1 VSLFSIISLVEGLE
15 LQGSYRGIPFYYD
28 RELQDDQVGRRTK
41 QFMFPGQDIQVTE
54 DLGAYNGDIV
64 VKGIVSGDDAN
75 HQLDRLR
82 DAVTVPAPATL
93 VNPWLGSI
101 QVVLK
106 ERSTPR
112 FSYSPAEGRIGR
124 WTAVFRRFTPRPP
137 TQTDT
142 LQALLDALTDA
153 RAAANAMLAEVLAPV
168 ALGLSAISQV
178 ESIAG
183 DIATTLG
190 GLIGA
195 CSNPLVGIAG
205 ALPIGL
211 LSSLAGV
218 TPGVDY
224 PATVGAVLSAPTQAI
239 AQTSAPLIP
248 AAVAPGGSTAT
259 PVPVDGRVTATLI
272 LSAASTISVAT
283 ASGAPVNIPPGPAL
297 IVSVQACM
305 LCDATNAASTI
316 AYASQQ
322 EATAWRNQVAVAIDG
337 AIATAAGLVGSSP
350 EPATTLWSAL
360 IAMRA
365 AWISDMNTVI
375 GRLPPVVIFT
385 PPGAAP
391 VWVLAQYLAGD
402 DPTKII
408 PLYFD
413 IISRNNITHPAEPGP
428 GPFEVLA

>member
-1 VSLFSIISLVEGLE
+1 MSLFSIIALVEGLE
-15 LQGSYRGIPFYYD
+15 LQGSYRGIPFFYD
-28 RELQDDQVGRRTK
+28 REPQDDQIGRRTK
-41 QFMFPGQDIQVTE
+41 QFMFPGQDIEVTE

-64 VKGIVSGDDAN
+64 VKGIVAGDDAN
-75 HQLDRLR
+75 HQLDLLR
-82 DAVTVPAPATL
+82 DAVSTPGPATM
-93 VNPWLGSI
+93 VNPWLGRI

-106 ERSTPR
+106 EGSTPR
-112 FSYSPAEGRIGR
+112 FSYSPAEMRIGH
-124 WTAVFRRFTPRPP
+124 WTAVFRRYAPRPP

-142 LQALLDALTDA
+142 LQALLDALNAVD
-153 RAAANAMLAEVLAPV
+153 AAANAMLAEVLAPL

-178 ESIAG
+178 ESLAG
-183 DIATTLG
+183 DMASTLG
-190 GLIGA
+190 TLIAA
-195 CSNPLVGIAG
+195 CSNPLVGLAG
-205 ALPIGL
+205 ALPISL

-218 TPGVDY
+218 TAGVDY
-224 PATVGAVLSAPTQAI
+224 ATTVAAVLSAPTQAI

-248 AAVAPGGSTAT
+248 AAVASGGTTAT

-297 IVSVQACM
+297 IVSVQAFM
-305 LCDATNAASTI
+305 LADATNAASTI
-316 AYASQQ
+316 AFTSQQ
-322 EATAWRNQVAVAIDG
+322 EATTWRNQVAAAISA
-337 AIATAAGLVGSSP
+337 AIATAAGLIGTSP
-350 EPATTLWSAL
+350 VQAATLWSAL
-360 IAMRA
+360 ITARA
-365 AWISDMNTVI
+365 AWISDMNTTI

-402 DPTKII
+402 DPTKVI

-413 IISRNNITHPAEPGP
+413 IIQRNCITHPAEPGP